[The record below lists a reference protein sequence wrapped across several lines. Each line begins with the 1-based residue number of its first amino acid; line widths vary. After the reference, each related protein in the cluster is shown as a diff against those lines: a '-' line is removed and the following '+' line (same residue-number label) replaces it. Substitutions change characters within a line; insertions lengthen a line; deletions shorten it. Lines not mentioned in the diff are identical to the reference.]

1 MDKHAKLKSARQAA
15 QLSQGALAKI
25 ANIDQAQI
33 SRMEV
38 GDKWA
43 SIDTLKLIAPAV
55 GLPLHELVDEP
66 TVFAP
71 SPTKPL
77 PDTAKKVAADDLL
90 PGGLRKFAKASA
102 TAALNITAG
111 EWQALASLKLP
122 TPTDAD
128 GYTTMLFAIRS
139 VTKT

>member
-1 MDKHAKLKSARQAA
+1 
-15 QLSQGALAKI
+15 
-25 ANIDQAQI
+25 
-33 SRMEV
+33 MEL
-38 GDKWA
+38 GEKWA

-66 TVFAP
+66 SMFAP
-71 SPTKPL
+71 APTKPL
-77 PDTAKKVAADDLL
+77 PDTAKKIASDNLL
-90 PGGLRKFAKASA
+90 PGGLRKFAKAST
-102 TAALNITAG
+102 TAALNVTAS

-128 GYTTMLFAIRS
+128 GYTTMLLAIRS